1 MNQESRQGKERGIFV
16 IHPGAV
22 GDVLLARPS
31 LSLIRRQFPQHEIV
45 LLAGSAVGRL
55 LRESS
60 EIDRVFPLESAHLGE
75 LFAGDDSVH
84 VAYKHWLRGCDLA
97 VGWLQD
103 AEGIITT
110 TLRGLGVPRI
120 CVRSPFSSSLLSE
133 HQAGRCLEVLE
144 GKPASE
150 VKGDPLILSS
160 HVRQCGRHLL
170 QRVNWSGRQRLVI
183 VHPGSGS
190 THKCMEPANF
200 TPVIEWLRHEG
211 TFPLLVQG
219 PSDGEVVDRLQRT
232 LRVAVPVIRHMELS
246 TVAAVL
252 SHADLY
258 LGHDSGITHL
268 AAALSVPTIACFG
281 PTSPRR
287 WAPLGHTVAIV
298 TGATCN
304 CPDWSCVERCREK
317 VCLRISTERII
328 EVCRELLMKR
338 TTVPAV

>member
-1 MNQESRQGKERGIFV
+1 MKQDSRQSKGRGIFV

-45 LLAGSAVGRL
+45 LLAGSAVGKL
-55 LRESS
+55 LREST
-60 EIDRVFPLESAHLGE
+60 EINRVFPLESTHLGE
-75 LFAGDDSVH
+75 LFAGEDSVH
-84 VAYKHWLRGCDLA
+84 VAYKQWLRGCDLA

-103 AEGIITT
+103 SEGTITT
-110 TLRGLGVPRI
+110 TLRGLGIPRV
-120 CVRSPFSSSLLSE
+120 CVRSPFSSGLLSG

-144 GKPASE
+144 GKPVTE
-150 VKGDPLILSS
+150 VKGHPLILSS
-160 HVRQCGRHLL
+160 DVRECGRHLL
-170 QRVNWSGRQRLVI
+170 QAINWSNQQRLVI
-183 VHPGSGS
+183 IHPGSGS
-190 THKCMEPANF
+190 THKCMEPASF
-200 TPVIEWLRHEG
+200 APVIEWLRHEG
-211 TFPLLVQG
+211 TFPLLLQG
-219 PSDGEVVDRLQRT
+219 ASDGEVVDRLQRT
-232 LRVAVPVIRHMELS
+232 LHIAVPVIRNVELS

-281 PTSPRR
+281 PTSPGR
-287 WAPLGHTVAIV
+287 WAPLGRTVAIV

-304 CPDWSCVERCREK
+304 CPDWTCVERCREK
-317 VCLRISTERII
+317 VCLRISPERII

-338 TTVPAV
+338 TIVPAV